1 MLKLY
6 GFSVSNYYNV
16 AKAAL
21 LEKGLA
27 FEEVAAWTP
36 LNDDFLR
43 KSPMGKVPFLETDQ
57 GVFTEAQVILDYL
70 EEVQPEPPLLPAD
83 PFQRAKVREIS
94 RVIELYMELPARR
107 VYPAAFFGGQVSNE
121 TCDEARAT
129 LRKGAA
135 ALAALTGFDGY
146 LSGDRFG
153 QADATA
159 VMHLPL
165 LRDAGRKL
173 LDVDV
178 YETLPGV
185 KDYLARMRE
194 RDSVKAV
201 LADQKAGM
209 EAFIK
214 RKQG

>member
-6 GFSVSNYYNV
+6 GFAISNYYNV
-16 AKAAL
+16 AKAAM
-21 LEKGLA
+21 LEKGIA
-27 FEEVAAWTP
+27 FEEVTAWTP
-36 LNDDFLR
+36 LDEESLA

-70 EEVQPEPPLLPAD
+70 EELQPEAGLLPSD

-107 VYPAAFFGGQVSNE
+107 VYPAAFFGGSVSDETRNE
-121 TCDEARAT
+121 AGAA
-129 LRKGAA
+129 LRKGTR
-135 ALAALTGFDGY
+135 ALAALARFDGY
-146 LSGDRFG
+146 LSGARFG
-153 QADATA
+153 QADINAI
-159 VMHLPL
+159 MHLPL

-173 LDVDV
+173 LDFDV
-178 YETLPGV
+178 YDELPGV

-194 RDSVKAV
+194 RESVKTV

-209 EAFIK
+209 EAFMK